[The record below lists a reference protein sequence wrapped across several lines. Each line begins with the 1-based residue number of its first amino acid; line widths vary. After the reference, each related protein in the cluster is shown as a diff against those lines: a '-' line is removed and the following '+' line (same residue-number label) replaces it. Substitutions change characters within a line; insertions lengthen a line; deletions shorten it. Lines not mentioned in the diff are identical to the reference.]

1 MKCTACGGALEDGF
15 IPDMGHAAVWLAV
28 WVAGE
33 PSAGKSLWERF
44 RTGGQGL
51 AVDDIQA
58 KAIEAKRCTACGRL
72 ELFANHPPTAGTH
85 FSAR

>member
-15 IPDMGHAAVWLAV
+15 IPDHPRPSPTIPDMGHAAVWLAV

-33 PSAGKSLWERF
+33 P
-44 RTGGQGL
+44 RTGKTL
-51 AVDDIQA
+51 Y
-58 KAIEAKRCTACGRL
+58 
-72 ELFANHPPTAGTH
+72 ANHPPTEGMH